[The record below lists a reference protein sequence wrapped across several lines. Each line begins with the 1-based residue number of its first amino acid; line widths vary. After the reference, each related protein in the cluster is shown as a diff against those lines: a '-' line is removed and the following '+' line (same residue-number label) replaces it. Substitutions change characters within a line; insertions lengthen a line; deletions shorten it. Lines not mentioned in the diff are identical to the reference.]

1 MKEQY
6 YKGHFPFKQGTDLN
20 VQLSV
25 LFYEE
30 DGIHYAYCAAL
41 DILGYGYTEKE
52 AKDSFEVMVRETL
65 TDAVSNGTLVALLQ
79 SCGWNKN
86 QPPTTSNL
94 INSNHELANI
104 VNNKDYKAV
113 IETVRI
119 PVA

>member
-6 YKGHFPFKQGTDLN
+6 YKGHFPFKQGTDLSA
-20 VQLSV
+20 QLSV

-65 TDAVSNGTLVALLQ
+65 ADAVSNGTLVALLQ
-79 SCGWNKN
+79 SCGWNN
-86 QPPTTSNL
+86 SDSHQPGS
-94 INSNHELANI
+94 
-104 VNNKDYKAV
+104 
-113 IETVRI
+113 
-119 PVA
+119 VAYYQKQPSHNWLSY